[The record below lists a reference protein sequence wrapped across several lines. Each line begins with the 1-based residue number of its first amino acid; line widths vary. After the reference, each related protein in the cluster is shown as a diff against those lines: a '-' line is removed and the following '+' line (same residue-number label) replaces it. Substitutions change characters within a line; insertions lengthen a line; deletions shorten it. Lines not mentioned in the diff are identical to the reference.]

1 MTVFKDKT
9 LVITGA
15 GDGIGRATALLAAR
29 RQAFVVLSDI
39 NLDGARETL
48 RMMEEAGGRGAAYR
62 LDVTDRDAVF
72 DHAAMVEAEHG
83 GTDILINNAG
93 LAMMLEVSRMTADQL
108 ERIMAVNFFGVV
120 NGCQAFLPQLQKAKG
135 HIANISSIF
144 GLVAI
149 PTQSAYNASKFAVV
163 GFTEALRM
171 EMKEFSVRVSHIH
184 PGGIA
189 TQIARRAVL
198 PQEMDN
204 AQSREDVQKDFSQ
217 FAHVTPEQAA
227 ATIIRGMEK
236 NKLRILIGRDAI
248 YVDILRRL
256 LPARYERFLPF
267 G

>member
-1 MTVFKDKT
+1 MTALYNST

-29 RQAFVVLSDI
+29 KGAFVVISDV
-39 NLDGARETL
+39 NFDGARETL
-48 RMMEEAGGRGAAYR
+48 RMLEEAGGRGAAYR

-72 DHAAMVEAEHG
+72 DHAAMVEADHG
-83 GTDILINNAG
+83 GADIVINNAG
-93 LAMMLEVSRMTADQL
+93 VAMMLEVSRMTADQL

-120 NGCQAFLPQLQKAKG
+120 NGCQAFLPQLRKSKG
-135 HIANISSIF
+135 HITNISSIF

-149 PTQSAYNASKFAVV
+149 PGQSAYNASKFAVV

-171 EMKEFSVRVSHIH
+171 EMKEFSVRVSHVH
-184 PGGIA
+184 PGGIR

-204 AQSREDVQKDFSQ
+204 AQSREDVQNNFIQ
-217 FAHVTPEQAA
+217 FAHVTPEKAA
-227 ATIIRGMEK
+227 ATIIRGIEK
-236 NKLRILIGRDAI
+236 NKLRILIGRDAV
-248 YVDILRRL
+248 YVDFLRRL